1 MYLIGWTMSPSI
13 PSHSN
18 AWFLLSN
25 KSSTKPTLID
35 QSLKQVPLSGRGGHQ
50 QKKTRKGLLRLSQ
63 MKARAYITLTL
74 RRRCK
79 KSLVNDKRRKR
90 QERNHREKEEEELI
104 VREHRT
110 KKKHEQTGVSYPACP
125 TREKI
130 APQRLKDLNET
141 DDEEEDNVKVVLQ
154 SKKAISQ
161 VVPTPKTKK
170 IAKATPATKEIVIPS
185 FVPRRV
191 KTRFSG
197 IKLCRLT
204 H

>member
-141 DDEEEDNVKVVLQ
+141 DDD
-154 SKKAISQ
+154 KKE
-161 VVPTPKTKK
+161 K
-170 IAKATPATKEIVIPS
+170 
-185 FVPRRV
+185 
-191 KTRFSG
+191 
-197 IKLCRLT
+197 
-204 H
+204 

>member
-141 DDEEEDNVKVVLQ
+141 DDDEEDNVIKVVVD
-154 SKKAISQ
+154 K
-161 VVPTPKTKK
+161 VC
-170 IAKATPATKEIVIPS
+170 
-185 FVPRRV
+185 PRLP
-191 KTRFSG
+191 
-197 IKLCRLT
+197 IWDAA
-204 H
+204 